1 MNADATVARKA
12 LEQVCA
18 RGDLTLAQECYAADF
33 VDHVNALDLHGH
45 EGIRRSTDL
54 YRALFD
60 DLQIRVVDQITE
72 GDRVVSR
79 WVMTGTNRGRR
90 GADRHHDQPH
100 GEAGRIVEDWSA
112 LDSLELLRQLGL
124 VRTLLAAPRL
134 LRATRA

>member
-1 MNADATVARKA
+1 MNADATIARKA
-12 LEQVCA
+12 LEQACA

-33 VDHVNALDLHGH
+33 IDHVNALDLHGH

-60 DLQIRVVDQITE
+60 GLQIRVVDQVSE

-79 WVMTGTNRGRR
+79 WVMTGSNRGRPAKLTGITISR
-90 GADRHHDQPH
+90 MHDGH
-100 GEAGRIVEDWSA
+100 IVEDWTA

-124 VRTLLAAPRL
+124 RRTLLAAPRL